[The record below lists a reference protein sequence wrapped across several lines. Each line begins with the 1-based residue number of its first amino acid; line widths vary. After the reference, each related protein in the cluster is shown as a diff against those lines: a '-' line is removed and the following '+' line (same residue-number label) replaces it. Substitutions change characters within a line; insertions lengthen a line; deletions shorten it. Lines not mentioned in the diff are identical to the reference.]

1 MEFTIKNCNNID
13 EGTIQIIN
21 SKLNIKFGINGTGKS
36 TISKAIKYG
45 VESPEKLN
53 ELMPFKLRNNGTELK
68 PEVIKSE
75 EIESVFIFNEEYL
88 DQFLY
93 KQDELI
99 SNSFEIFIKTPNY
112 IESISKIDEILIDVK
127 KIFSENEELELI
139 INDFDKLSNSFK
151 TTQSGLSK
159 TSSIYKGL
167 EGGNKQEHIPEH
179 LEGYRSFI
187 KNKNCTSWLDWQIK
201 GEQFLDIS
209 DDCPYCTAR
218 TTDKKE
224 TIKSVAKNYD
234 RTVIKNFNII
244 IDAIQDL
251 GDYFSNEAKSTLDTI
266 TKKQSGLEN
275 SEINYI
281 VVIKQQI
288 DDLLTKLKSLRDISP
303 KSFQDDEKA
312 EEKLKNLLI
321 NIELFDRFNSIK
333 TKGII
338 DSLNNSLDAVLQQI
352 GRLQGEINKQKQQT
366 KQIIEKYQESINNF
380 LVNAGYKYNVEIN
393 NTQTN
398 DYKLLLRH
406 IDCPETISGGNQHLS
421 YGEKNAFAL
430 VLFMYEALSKNP
442 DLIILDD
449 PISSFDKNKKY
460 AIMHMLFRGEK
471 CLKGKTVLM
480 LTHDL
485 DPIIDTVKV
494 LQEFYNLTCAKF
506 LYTKKGKLIEKDIKR
521 DNILTFAQICKN
533 VVYSDMDDIIKLIY
547 LRRNYELLDDFGDEY
562 QVLSNLFHKRK
573 RGEVKDFRQDSSSD
587 SMNLENFDKGVSMIK
602 KNIESFDYDTILL
615 KICDNEHVKNIYKS
629 TDNSYVKLHLF
640 RILYADSLLTIGS
653 VLRKF
658 INETYHIENELI
670 SQLDPAEFDL
680 IPDFIID
687 ECDKY
692 VLGED

>member
-1 MEFTIKNCNNID
+1 MQQYY

-53 ELMPFKLRNNGTELK
+53 ELMPFKLRNTETELN

-75 EIESVFIFNEEYL
+75 EIESIFIFNEEYL

-112 IESISKIDEILIDVK
+112 IESISKIDEILTDVK
-127 KIFSENEELELI
+127 KIFSENEELDLI
-139 INDFDKLSNSFK
+139 INDFDNLSKSFK
-151 TTQSGLSK
+151 TTKSGLSK

-167 EGGNKQEHIPEH
+167 EEGNKQEHIPKQ
-179 LEGYRSFI
+179 LKGYSSFI
-187 KNKNCTSWLDWQIK
+187 KNENCTSWLGWQIK

-209 DDCPYCTAR
+209 DDCPYCTAK

-234 RTVIKNFNII
+234 SNVIKNFNII
-244 IDAIQDL
+244 IEAIQDL
-251 GDYFSNEAKSTLDTI
+251 GDYFSNAAKNTLDTI
-266 TKKQSGLEN
+266 TKKQSVLEE
-275 SEINYI
+275 SEIDFI
-281 VVIKQQI
+281 VQIKQQI
-288 DDLLTKLKSLRDISP
+288 DGLLAKLKSLRDISP

-312 EEKLKNLLI
+312 EEKLQNLLI
-321 NIELFDRFNSIK
+321 NIELFDRFKSKK
-333 TKGII
+333 TQEII
-338 DSLNNSLDAVLQQI
+338 DSLNDSLNVVLQRI
-352 GRLQGEINKQKQQT
+352 GHLQGEINKQKQQT
-366 KQIIEKYQESINNF
+366 KQIIKEHQESINNF
-380 LVNAGYKYNVEIN
+380 LINAGYKYNVEIN
-393 NTQTN
+393 NIQTN

-406 IDCPETISGGNQHLS
+406 IDCQDTISGGDQYLS

-460 AIMHMLFRGEK
+460 AIMHMLFRGDK

-494 LQEFYNLTCAKF
+494 LKEFNNLTCAKF
-506 LYTKKGKLIEKDIKR
+506 ICTKRGKLIEKDIKR
-521 DNILTFAQICKN
+521 ENILTFSQICKT
-533 VVYSDMDDIIKLIY
+533 VISSDMDDIIKLIY

-573 RGEVKDFRQDSSSD
+573 SNEIKDFRKDSSND
-587 SMNLENFDKGVSMIK
+587 SMRLEDFNNGVSEIK
-602 KNIESFDYDTILL
+602 RIIESFDYDTILL
-615 KICDNEHVKNIYKS
+615 KICDNEQIRGLY
-629 TDNSYVKLHLF
+629 NSNNY
-640 RILYADSLLTIGS
+640 
-653 VLRKF
+653 
-658 INETYHIENELI
+658 
-670 SQLDPAEFDL
+670 
-680 IPDFIID
+680 
-687 ECDKY
+687 KY
-692 VLGED
+692 VNKV